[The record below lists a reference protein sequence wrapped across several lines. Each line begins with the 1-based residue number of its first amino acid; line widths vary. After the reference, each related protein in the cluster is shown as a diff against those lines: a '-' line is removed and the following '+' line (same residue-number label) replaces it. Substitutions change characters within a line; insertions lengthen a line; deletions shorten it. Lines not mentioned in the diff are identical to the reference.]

1 MKRFLISFLLLLTL
15 LAGTVF
21 ASGSQALPYAIRVN
35 RAQNTVTIY
44 TMDEQGQ
51 YTVPYKAMICST
63 ARPGYVTPLG
73 TYRLSSY
80 RTRWQLMLDGTYGQY
95 ATSFSGNYLFH
106 SICYSDDA
114 HDAMVRESYNKLGEA
129 ASMGCVRLE
138 TIDAKWIYENC
149 PAGTSVTVYEDA
161 SSPGPLGKPEPT
173 IDDIP
178 LEWYNGWDPT
188 DPAEGNPWHT
198 EPVTSLDISPASATL
213 QAGVILSLQA
223 SVVPEQALLH
233 WSSSD
238 ERVATV
244 DQRGRVTALS
254 AGTAVIVAES
264 FSGISSSCLV
274 EVQGEL
280 LPFDDL
286 TPGAWYYPELRQAL
300 ERKLFQGTADRRF
313 SPKEPMTRAMAVQVL
328 YQLHG
333 APPVKQS
340 SSFSDVAETAW
351 YYDAVTW
358 GVSNDVLNGIS
369 EEQFAPNRPIT
380 RQELI
385 TLLWRYADCPDAD
398 SDLSVFHDQAQISTY
413 AADAMEWAA
422 ETLLL
427 QGSNGALCPKD
438 TARRLEAALLLNR
451 FAAAN

>member
-15 LAGTVF
+15 LAGTVS
-21 ASGSQALPYAIRVN
+21 AAGAQALPYAIRIN

-149 PAGTSVTVYEDA
+149 PGGTSVTVYEDA
-161 SSPGPLGKPEPT
+161 SSPGPLGKPDPT

-178 LEWYNGWDPT
+178 PQWHNGWDPT

-198 EPVTSLDISPASATL
+198 EPVTALDIAPVSASL
-213 QAGVILSLQA
+213 QAGDFLSLQVT
-223 SVVPEQALLH
+223 VVPEQAILH

-264 FSGISSSCLV
+264 FSGVSSSCLV
-274 EVQGEL
+274 EVQNEL

-300 ERKLFQGTADRRF
+300 ERKLFQGTTDRRF

-328 YQLHG
+328 YQLHD
-333 APPVKQS
+333 APSAKQS

-351 YYDAVTW
+351 YYDAVNW
-358 GVSNDVLNGIS
+358 GVSNEILSGIS

-380 RQELI
+380 RQELV

-398 SDLSVFHDQAQISTY
+398 ADLSAFIDQAQISTY
-413 AADAMEWAA
+413 AADAMKWAV
-422 ETLLL
+422 ETQLL
-427 QGSNGALCPKD
+427 QGSDGALSPKG
-438 TARRLEAALLLNR
+438 TASRLEAALLLNR